1 MEEHF
6 SSEYAKVTGCQPDRV
21 IIQSL
26 ANNFRKLW
34 QILRK
39 KDNVLTSPRGQAF
52 LSVKL
57 PVPVTEKKK
66 EKEMEKETEKE
77 TERKKEREKGTE
89 REKEVESPQQCLRK
103 SASGGRGHYSK
114 YDE

>member
-6 SSEYAKVTGCQPDRV
+6 SSEYAK
-21 IIQSL
+21 
-26 ANNFRKLW
+26 
-34 QILRK
+34 
-39 KDNVLTSPRGQAF
+39 VLTSPRGQAF

-57 PVPVTEKKK
+57 PVPVAEKEK

-89 REKEVESPQQCLRK
+89 REKETEQEVESPQQCLRK

-114 YDE
+114 YDA

>member
-1 MEEHF
+1 MPTRPCYHSKPCEQFLKTE
-6 SSEYAKVTGCQPDRV
+6 
-21 IIQSL
+21 
-26 ANNFRKLW
+26 KLW

-57 PVPVTEKKK
+57 PVPVAEKEK
-66 EKEMEKETEKE
+66 EKEMETEKE
-77 TERKKEREKGTE
+77 TERKKEREKETE
-89 REKEVESPQQCLRK
+89 REKELESPQQCLRK

-114 YDE
+114 YDA

>member
-1 MEEHF
+1 MESVYTRWSSEKF
-6 SSEYAKVTGCQPDRV
+6 SSKLFKAWKTTLEDHFASEYVKVTGCQPDRV

-26 ANNFRKLW
+26 ANNFWKLW

-57 PVPVTEKKK
+57 PVPVAEKEK

-77 TERKKEREKGTE
+77 TERKKER
-89 REKEVESPQQCLRK
+89 
-103 SASGGRGHYSK
+103 
-114 YDE
+114 